1 MASVKV
7 TVKVTV
13 KFTGTG
19 DKFGARIDDGV
30 LQFNAGEAS
39 VQLEPGPHFF
49 TFFVIGPPGTQC
61 TISITV
67 PGSPTWEKSF
77 KIPANGVNGGFKKF
91 EV

>member
-7 TVKVTV
+7 TVK
-13 KFTGTG
+13 FTGAA
-19 DKFGARIDDGV
+19 DRFGVRIDDRV
-30 LQFNAGEAS
+30 LQFNANGEAS
-39 VQLEPGPHFF
+39 VQLDPGSHFF

-67 PGSPTWEKSF
+67 PGSPAWQKSF